1 MTKGKQWSVQ
11 EERQVKTLREEGK
24 TVAEIAL
31 RLKKSEGSIKQK
43 LMRLGLKVVTLEKSI
58 GTTTSTLIMPE
69 ELPSVE
75 EALKDFVA
83 AKNALK
89 TPGLSKTEIMRLRT
103 LIQTSGLYQKR
114 IAEYMDYRG
123 LEAELLEWREKYAE
137 LAKREQDSGA
147 RPASFV
153 KPTGSVGDA
162 KALEEES

>member
-11 EERQVKTLREEGK
+11 DERQLKALREGGK

-31 RLKKSEGSIKQK
+31 RLKKSEGAVKQK

-58 GTTTSTLIMPE
+58 GTTSSTLIMPE

-75 EALKDFVA
+75 EALKDLVA
-83 AKNALK
+83 AMNALK
-89 TPGLSKTEIMRLRT
+89 TPGLSKTEVMRLRT

-123 LEAELLEWREKYAE
+123 VEIEMLGWREKYAE
-137 LAKREQDSGA
+137 LAKRL
-147 RPASFV
+147 
-153 KPTGSVGDA
+153 K
-162 KALEEES
+162 LEEEAKDDQPFISGIQPKEESASP